1 MIKQETGCHRNIIR
15 AQQQQ
20 ACNPGILLP
29 TGHRDI
35 VRAQQQ
41 QQTFNRGKLLLR
53 IQKQSMTSS
62 KFEQTKAHDYQL
74 RLQQF

>member
-1 MIKQETGCHRNIIR
+1 LFVIDIEWQKGLIKQETGCHRNIIR

-20 ACNPGILLP
+20 ACNPGKLLP

-41 QQTFNRGKLLLR
+41 RTFNRGKM
-53 IQKQSMTSS
+53 ISS
-62 KFEQTKAHDYQL
+62 KFEQTKST
-74 RLQQF
+74 

>member
-1 MIKQETGCHRNIIR
+1 MAKGLIKQETGCHRNIIR

-20 ACNPGILLP
+20 ACNPGILLR

-41 QQTFNRGKLLLR
+41 QQTFNRG
-53 IQKQSMTSS
+53 
-62 KFEQTKAHDYQL
+62 TKNPETIYDL
-74 RLQQF
+74 